1 MGLMY
6 LLDTNILSEP
16 VKPIPNEKVI
26 AKLGEHAGEYV
37 TASTVWHELLYGIR
51 RMDDSKRK
59 ASLAAYLEA
68 LSHSGLGILPYDKN
82 AAAWLAKERARLTKQ
97 GTAVA
102 LADGEIAS
110 VAYSN
115 NLVLVTRNV
124 KDFASFDGLRVENW
138 FE

>member
-1 MGLMY
+1 MGLKY

-16 VKPIPNEKVI
+16 VKPVPNEKVI
-26 AKLGEHAGEYV
+26 AKLGQYAGEYV

-59 ASLAAYLEA
+59 ASLASYLEA
-68 LSHSGLGILPYDKN
+68 LSHSGLDVLPYDKN
-82 AAAWLAKERARLTKQ
+82 SAAWLAKERARLAKQ
-97 GTAVA
+97 GIAVA